1 MIAEQSAELD
11 GTAGRTAPEDSD
23 LLAGLAARGM
33 CHLRSVGTEQPTQPM
48 TDAALIAGLATNAEP
63 RLREALILLFL
74 RQSRLSASV
83 PGIAV
88 AYEAA

>member
-23 LLAGLAARGM
+23 LLAARGV